1 MSTGMI
7 SSTNLFSLSSLVA
20 AGRNQ
25 SDLSSSINKLSSGLR
40 INSFMDDP
48 SRMAISEKMRGFIL
62 GLQTSS
68 QNAQDGISYL
78 QTAEGATSEISS
90 MLQRMRELA
99 VEGANGTYSANDR
112 LEIQKEIDQ
121 LKAEIDRISESTE
134 FNTKKLINGES
145 SGAWNSGT
153 DKISAVI
160 NGTVADGNYDI
171 TFDVKPGQNQVQSTQ
186 IFTLRE
192 GELGAYVGSQGSTNI
207 AQVSNPD
214 NIKDTSE
221 GSYKVTVANPT
232 DGGATGDIMNSSMD
246 FINSYQK
253 ESSNMAFGA
262 VSATALTTN
271 ESGYFMVEFTE
282 NSTDAENGA
291 GYRVKFI
298 SAETGEEGQWVDF
311 ETEDGALRGSYNSN
325 GFNLNFEIPMVAG
338 ADTVNDGDKF
348 LFSVTDSKGVENN
361 ENLLENGGGA
371 LQISQNGV
379 QGPVIVYNQP
389 NSLTK
394 ADDKDGIVEY
404 NNVTV
409 HMVTLDSEN
418 GTFNSGEIT
427 LGFKENTSNTTIN
440 GQTLS
445 GTATIEV
452 RKGGEAATSTTK
464 LSELANFVDENGVE
478 LFASTQELKIYGNN
492 TNTTVYLEGDD
503 TIQDVVEKITKAV
516 TQDLG
521 MGSGL
526 TEVDKKLISF
536 NQTEGTGFGTVPGT
550 MILQSALTGKDGEL
564 SFIGSQKLMDALGLD
579 VVQASSQNIQTIT
592 AKDNLT
598 GVVVGER
605 VTSNSRVTD
614 VIPGVDLIV
623 DTRTGVDAYYNT
635 GTGKIDFKPSSR
647 LENQNLNLHIVDART
662 EIQIGTEKG
671 EKLDVSLPALNTAA
685 LGIGNTNINTQED
698 AQRAITEI
706 DNALTKVVSA
716 RSKIGAQVN
725 RLNSTI
731 NTLATAEE
739 NTTSSESRIRDTDIA
754 KETTAMTTA
763 QVAYQA
769 NIAILAQANQIPA
782 IALSL
787 LQA

>member
-7 SSTNLFSLSSLVA
+7 TNTNLFSLSSLVA

-25 SDLSSSINKLSSGLR
+25 GDLSQSINRLSSGLR

-48 SRMAISEKMRGFIL
+48 SRMSISEKMRGFIL

-78 QTAEGATSEISS
+78 QTAEGATTEITN
-90 MLQRMRELA
+90 MLQRMRELS
-99 VEGANGTYSANDR
+99 VEGANGVYSANDR

-121 LKAEIDRISESTE
+121 LKAEIDRISETTQ

-171 TFDVKPGQNQVQSTQ
+171 SVDVKPGQNQVQSTQ

-192 GELGAYVGSQGSTNI
+192 GKLGAYVGNQGTTNI
-207 AQVSNPD
+207 GEVSSPD
-214 NIKDTSE
+214 NIKDTAD
-221 GSYKVTVANPT
+221 GSYNVTVANPT
-232 DGGATGDIMNSSMD
+232 DGGVAGADMNSSMD

-253 ESSNMAFGA
+253 EGSNMAFGA
-262 VSATALTTN
+262 VSTTALKTN
-271 ESGYFMVEFTE
+271 ESGYFMIEFTE
-282 NSTDAENGA
+282 NSTTAENGA

-298 SAETGEEGQWVDF
+298 SAETGEEGQWIDF
-311 ETEDGALRGSYNSN
+311 ETEDGKLKGSYDSN
-325 GFNLNFEIPMVAG
+325 GFNLEFEIPMLAG

-348 LFSVTDSKGVENN
+348 LFSVTDAKDVTNN
-361 ENLLENGGGA
+361 EDLMANGGGA

-379 QGPVIVYNQP
+379 QGPTIIYNQP

-394 ADDKDGIVEY
+394 PDDKDGIVEY

-409 HMVTLDSEN
+409 HMVTLDSET
-418 GTFNSGEIT
+418 GTFDTGEIT
-427 LGFKENTSNTTIN
+427 LGFQENTGAAGN
-440 GQTLS
+440 GQTLG
-445 GTATIEV
+445 GTASIEV
-452 RKGGEAATSTTK
+452 RKGGEAATATTK

-492 TNTTVYLEGDD
+492 TNTTIYLEGDD
-503 TIQDVVEKITKAV
+503 TIQDVVEKITKAI

-526 TEVDKKLISF
+526 TEVDKKLVSF
-536 NQTEGTGFGTVPGT
+536 NQIEGTGFGVVPGT

-564 SFIGSQKLMDALGLD
+564 SFIGSQKLMDALGLE
-579 VVQASSQNIQTIT
+579 VVQESSQNIQTIT
-592 AKDNLT
+592 ATDNLT

-614 VIPGVDLIV
+614 VIPGIDLIV

-635 GTGKIDFKPSSR
+635 GTGKIDFKPSNR

-698 AQRAITEI
+698 AQRAITEV
-706 DNALTKVVSA
+706 DNALSKVVSA
-716 RSKIGAQVN
+716 RSKIGAHVN

-739 NTTSSESRIRDTDIA
+739 NTTASESRIRDTDIA

>member
-7 SSTNLFSLSSLVA
+7 TNTNLFSLSSLVA

-25 SDLSSSINKLSSGLR
+25 GDLSQSINRLSSGLR

-48 SRMAISEKMRGFIL
+48 SRMSISEKMRGFIL

-78 QTAEGATSEISS
+78 QTAEGATTEITN
-90 MLQRMRELA
+90 MLQRMRELS
-99 VEGANGTYSANDR
+99 VEGANGVYSANDR

-121 LKAEIDRISESTE
+121 LKAEIDRISETTQ

-171 TFDVKPGQNQVQSTQ
+171 SVDVKPGQNQVQSTQ

-192 GELGAYVGSQGSTNI
+192 GKLGAYVGNQGTTNI
-207 AQVSNPD
+207 GEVSSPD
-214 NIKDTSE
+214 NIKDTAD
-221 GSYKVTVANPT
+221 GSYNVTVANPT
-232 DGGATGDIMNSSMD
+232 DGGVAGADMNSSMD

-253 ESSNMAFGA
+253 EGSNMAFGT
-262 VSATALTTN
+262 VSATALKTN
-271 ESGYFMVEFTE
+271 ESGYFMIEFTE
-282 NSTDAENGA
+282 NSTTAENGA

-298 SAETGEEGQWVDF
+298 SAETGEEGQWIDF
-311 ETEDGALRGSYNSN
+311 ETEDGKLKGSYDSN
-325 GFNLNFEIPMVAG
+325 GFNLEFEIPMLAG

-348 LFSVTDSKGVENN
+348 LFSVTDAKDVTNN
-361 ENLLENGGGA
+361 EDLMANGGGA

-394 ADDKDGIVEY
+394 PDDKDGIVEY

-409 HMVTLDSEN
+409 HMVTLDSET
-418 GTFNSGEIT
+418 GTFDTGEIT
-427 LGFKENTSNTTIN
+427 LGFQENTGAAGN
-440 GQTLS
+440 GQTLG
-445 GTATIEV
+445 GTASIEV
-452 RKGGEAATSTTK
+452 RKGGEAATATTK

-492 TNTTVYLEGDD
+492 TNTTIYLEGDD
-503 TIQDVVEKITKAV
+503 TIQDVVEKITKAI

-526 TEVDKKLISF
+526 TEVDKKLVSF
-536 NQTEGTGFGTVPGT
+536 NQIEGTGFGVVPGT

-564 SFIGSQKLMDALGLD
+564 SFIGSQKLMDALGLE
-579 VVQASSQNIQTIT
+579 VVQESSQNIQTIT
-592 AKDNLT
+592 ATDNLT
-598 GVVVGER
+598 GVIVGER

-614 VIPGVDLIV
+614 VIPGIDLIV

-635 GTGKIDFKPSSR
+635 GTGKIDFKPSNR

-716 RSKIGAQVN
+716 RSKIGAHVN

-739 NTTSSESRIRDTDIA
+739 NTTASESRIRDTDIA
-754 KETTAMTTA
+754 RETTAMTTA

>member
-7 SSTNLFSLSSLVA
+7 TNTNLFSLSSLVA

-25 SDLSSSINKLSSGLR
+25 GDLSKSINRLSSGLR
-40 INSFMDDP
+40 INTFMDDP

-78 QTAEGATSEISS
+78 QTAEGATTEITN

-99 VEGANGTYSANDR
+99 VEGANGIYSANDR

-121 LKAEIDRISESTE
+121 LKEEIDRISETTQ

-192 GELGAYVGSQGSTNI
+192 GNLGAYVSNQGTTNI
-207 AQVSNPD
+207 GEVSSPD
-214 NIKDTSE
+214 NIKDTAE
-221 GSYKVTVANPT
+221 GSYTVTVNNPT
-232 DGGATGDIMNSSMD
+232 DGGAAGNIMSSSMS

-253 ESSNMAFGA
+253 NGSNMAFGTVTA
-262 VSATALTTN
+262 VTTN

-282 NSTDAENGA
+282 NSSNAENGA
-291 GYRVKFI
+291 SYRVKFI
-298 SAETGEEGQWVDF
+298 SAETGEEGQWLDF
-311 ETEDGALRGSYNSN
+311 TSVNGKLQGAYNSN
-325 GFNLNFEIPMVAG
+325 GFNLNFEIPMLAG

-348 LFSVTDSKGVENN
+348 LFSVTDSKGVVNN
-361 ENLLENGGGA
+361 DNLMANGGGA
-371 LQISQNGV
+371 LQVSQNGV
-379 QGPVIVYNQP
+379 QGPLIVYNQP

-394 ADDKDGIVEY
+394 PDDKDGIVEY

-409 HMVTLDSEN
+409 HIVTLDSKT
-418 GTFNSGEIT
+418 GTYNAGEIT
-427 LGFKENTSNTTIN
+427 LGFKENTGAAAN

-478 LFASTQELKIYGNN
+478 LFATTQELKIYGNN
-492 TNTTVYLEGDD
+492 TNTTIYLEGDD
-503 TIQDVVEKITKAV
+503 TIQDVVDKITKAI

-526 TEVDKKLISF
+526 TEVDKKLVSF
-536 NQTEGTGFGTVPGT
+536 NQTVGTGFGVVPGT

-564 SFIGSQKLMDALGLD
+564 SFIGSQKLMDALGLE
-579 VVQASSQNIQTIT
+579 VVQESSQNVQTIT

-614 VIPGVDLIV
+614 VINGVDLIV

-671 EKLDVSLPALNTAA
+671 EKLDVSLPALNTVA

-698 AQRAITEI
+698 AQRAITEV
-706 DNALTKVVSA
+706 DNALSKVVSA
-716 RSKIGAQVN
+716 RSKIGAHVN
-725 RLNSTI
+725 RLSSTI

-739 NTTSSESRIRDTDIA
+739 NTTASESRIRDTDIA
-754 KETTAMTTA
+754 KETTALTSA

>member
-7 SSTNLFSLSSLVA
+7 TNTNLFSLSSLVA

-25 SDLSSSINKLSSGLR
+25 GDLSKSINRLSSGLR
-40 INSFMDDP
+40 INTFMDDP

-78 QTAEGATSEISS
+78 QTAEGAANEVSN

-99 VEGANGTYSANDR
+99 VEGANGIYSANDR

-121 LKAEIDRISESTE
+121 LKEEIDRISETTQ

-171 TFDVKPGQNQVQSTQ
+171 NFNVKPGQNQVQSTQ

-192 GELGAYVGSQGSTNI
+192 GKLGAYVGSQGTTNI
-207 AQVSNPD
+207 GQVSNPD
-214 NIKDTSE
+214 NIQDTEE
-221 GSYKVTVANPT
+221 GSYSVTIQNPT
-232 DGGATGDIMNSSMD
+232 DGGVAGAQMSSSMT
-246 FINSYQK
+246 FINSCQK
-253 ESSNMAFGA
+253 NGSNMAFGSVTA
-262 VSATALTTN
+262 VTTN
-271 ESGYFMVEFTE
+271 ESGYFMIEFTE
-282 NSTDAENGA
+282 NSTNAAAGA
-291 GYRVKFI
+291 SYRVKFI
-298 SAETGEEGQWVDF
+298 SAENGEEGQWLDF
-311 ETEDGALRGSYNSN
+311 ASVNGKLQGSYNSN
-325 GFNLNFEIPMVAG
+325 GFNLNFDIPMIAG
-338 ADTVNDGDKF
+338 SDTVNDGDKF
-348 LFSVTDSKGVENN
+348 LFSVTDSKGVANN
-361 ENLLENGGGA
+361 DNLMANGGGA
-371 LQISQNGV
+371 LQISHNGL

-389 NSLTK
+389 DSLTK
-394 ADDKDGIVEY
+394 PDDKDGIVDY

-409 HMVTLDSEN
+409 HTVTLDSKT
-418 GTFNSGEIT
+418 GTFNAGEIT
-427 LGFKENTSNTTIN
+427 LGFKENTGAAAN

-452 RKGGEAATSTTK
+452 RKGGKAATSTTK

-492 TNTTVYLEGDD
+492 KNTTIYLEGDD
-503 TIQDVVEKITKAV
+503 TIQDVVDKITKAI
-516 TQDLG
+516 TQDLD

-536 NQTEGTGFGTVPGT
+536 NQTEGTGFGVVPGT

-564 SFIGSQKLMDALGLD
+564 SFIGSQKLMDALGLE
-579 VVQASSQNIQTIT
+579 VVQESSQNIQTIT

-598 GVVVGER
+598 GVISGER

-685 LGIGNTNINTQED
+685 LGIGNTNINTQND

-706 DNALTKVVSA
+706 DNALTKVVSTRA
-716 RSKIGAQVN
+716 KIGAYIN

-754 KETTAMTTA
+754 RETTAMTTA

-787 LQA
+787 LKA

>member
-7 SSTNLFSLSSLVA
+7 TNSNLFSLSSLVA

-25 SDLSSSINKLSSGLR
+25 SDLSQSINRLSSGLR
-40 INSFMDDP
+40 INTFMDDP

-78 QTAEGATSEISS
+78 QTAEGAANEVSN

-99 VEGANGTYSANDR
+99 VEGANGVYSANDR

-121 LKAEIDRISESTE
+121 LKEEIDRISETTQ

-171 TFDVKPGQNQVQSTQ
+171 NFNVKPGQNQVQSTQ

-192 GELGAYVGSQGSTNI
+192 GKLGAYVGSQGTTNI
-207 AQVSNPD
+207 GQVSNPY
-214 NIKDTSE
+214 NIQDTEE
-221 GSYKVTVANPT
+221 GSYSVTIQNPT
-232 DGGATGDIMNSSMD
+232 DGGAAGAQMSSSMT

-253 ESSNMAFGA
+253 NGSNMAFGSVTA
-262 VSATALTTN
+262 VTTN
-271 ESGYFMVEFTE
+271 ESGYFMIEFTE
-282 NSTDAENGA
+282 NSTNAAAGA

-298 SAETGEEGQWVDF
+298 SAENGEEGQWLDF
-311 ETEDGALRGSYNSN
+311 TSVNGKLQGSYNSN
-325 GFNLNFEIPMVAG
+325 GFNLNFEIPMLAG

-348 LFSVTDSKGVENN
+348 LFSVTDSKGVANDD
-361 ENLLENGGGA
+361 NLIANGGGA
-371 LQISQNGV
+371 LQISHNGV

-389 NSLTK
+389 DSLTK
-394 ADDKDGIVEY
+394 PDDKDGIVDY

-409 HMVTLDSEN
+409 HTVTLDSKT
-418 GTFNSGEIT
+418 GTFNAGEIT
-427 LGFKENTSNTTIN
+427 LGFKENTGAAAN

-452 RKGGEAATSTTK
+452 RKGGKAATSTTK

-478 LFASTQELKIYGNN
+478 LFAVTQELKIYGNN
-492 TNTTVYLEGDD
+492 KNTTIYLEGDD
-503 TIQDVVEKITKAV
+503 TIQDVVDKITKAI
-516 TQDLG
+516 TQDLD

-536 NQTEGTGFGTVPGT
+536 NQTESTGFGVVPGT

-564 SFIGSQKLMDALGLD
+564 SFIGSQKLMDALGLE
-579 VVQASSQNIQTIT
+579 VVQESSQNIQTIT

-598 GVVVGER
+598 GVISGER

-685 LGIGNTNINTQED
+685 LGIGNTNINTQDD
-698 AQRAITEI
+698 AQRAIT
-706 DNALTKVVSA
+706 
-716 RSKIGAQVN
+716 
-725 RLNSTI
+725 
-731 NTLATAEE
+731 
-739 NTTSSESRIRDTDIA
+739 
-754 KETTAMTTA
+754 
-763 QVAYQA
+763 
-769 NIAILAQANQIPA
+769 
-782 IALSL
+782 
-787 LQA
+787 

>member
-7 SSTNLFSLSSLVA
+7 TNTNLFSLSSLVA

-25 SDLSSSINKLSSGLR
+25 GDLSQSINRLSSGLR

-48 SRMAISEKMRGFIL
+48 SRMSISEKMRGFIL

-78 QTAEGATSEISS
+78 QTAEGATTEITN
-90 MLQRMRELA
+90 MLQRMRELS
-99 VEGANGTYSANDR
+99 VEGANGVYSANDR

-121 LKAEIDRISESTE
+121 LKAEIDRISETTQ

-171 TFDVKPGQNQVQSTQ
+171 SVDVKPGQNQVQSTQ

-192 GELGAYVGSQGSTNI
+192 GELGAYVGNQGTTNI
-207 AQVSNPD
+207 GEVSSPD
-214 NIKDTSE
+214 NIKDTAD
-221 GSYKVTVANPT
+221 GSYNVTVANPT
-232 DGGATGDIMNSSMD
+232 DGGTTGDVMNSSMD

-253 ESSNMAFGA
+253 EGSNMAFGA
-262 VSATALTTN
+262 VSATALKTN
-271 ESGYFMVEFTE
+271 ESGYFMIEFTE
-282 NSTDAENGA
+282 NSTTAENGA

-298 SAETGEEGQWVDF
+298 SAETGEEGQWIDF
-311 ETEDGALRGSYNSN
+311 ETEDGKLKGSYDSN
-325 GFNLNFEIPMVAG
+325 GFNLEFEIPMLAG
-338 ADTVNDGDKF
+338 ADTVNDGGKF
-348 LFSVTDSKGVENN
+348 LFSVIDAKDVTHN
-361 ENLLENGGGA
+361 EDLMANGGGA

-394 ADDKDGIVEY
+394 PDDKDGIVEY

-409 HMVTLDSEN
+409 HMVTLDSKT
-418 GTFNSGEIT
+418 GTFDTGEIT
-427 LGFKENTSNTTIN
+427 LGFQENTGAAGN
-440 GQTLS
+440 GQTLG
-445 GTATIEV
+445 GTASIEV
-452 RKGGEAATSTTK
+452 RKGGEAATATTK

-492 TNTTVYLEGDD
+492 TNTTIYLEGDD
-503 TIQDVVEKITKAV
+503 TIQDVVEKITKAI

-526 TEVDKKLISF
+526 TEVDKKLVSF
-536 NQTEGTGFGTVPGT
+536 NQIEGTGFGVVPGT

-564 SFIGSQKLMDALGLD
+564 SFIGSQKLMDALGLE
-579 VVQASSQNIQTIT
+579 VVQESSQNIQTIT
-592 AKDNLT
+592 ATDNLT

-614 VIPGVDLIV
+614 VIPGIDLIV

-635 GTGKIDFKPSSR
+635 GTGKIDFKPSNR

-706 DNALTKVVSA
+706 DNALSKVVSA
-716 RSKIGAQVN
+716 RSKIGAHVN

-739 NTTSSESRIRDTDIA
+739 NTTASESRIRDTDIA
-754 KETTAMTTA
+754 RETTAMTTA

>member
-7 SSTNLFSLSSLVA
+7 TNTNLFSLSSLVA

-25 SDLSSSINKLSSGLR
+25 GDLSQSINRLSSGLR

-48 SRMAISEKMRGFIL
+48 SRMSISEKMRGFIL

-78 QTAEGATSEISS
+78 QTAEGATTEITN
-90 MLQRMRELA
+90 MLQRMRELS
-99 VEGANGTYSANDR
+99 VEGANGVYSANDR

-121 LKAEIDRISESTE
+121 LKAEIDRISETTQ

-171 TFDVKPGQNQVQSTQ
+171 SVDVKPGQNQVQSTQ

-192 GELGAYVGSQGSTNI
+192 GELGAYVGNQGTTNI
-207 AQVSNPD
+207 GEVSSPD
-214 NIKDTSE
+214 NIKDTAD
-221 GSYKVTVANPT
+221 GSYNVTVANPT
-232 DGGATGDIMNSSMD
+232 DGGTTGDVMNSSMD

-253 ESSNMAFGA
+253 EGSNMAFGA
-262 VSATALTTN
+262 VSATALKTN
-271 ESGYFMVEFTE
+271 ESGYFMIEFTE
-282 NSTDAENGA
+282 NSTTAENGA

-298 SAETGEEGQWVDF
+298 SAETGEEGQWIDF
-311 ETEDGALRGSYNSN
+311 ETEDGKLKGSYDSN
-325 GFNLNFEIPMVAG
+325 GFNLEFEIPMLAG

-348 LFSVTDSKGVENN
+348 LFSVTDAKDVTNN
-361 ENLLENGGGA
+361 EDLMANGGGA

-394 ADDKDGIVEY
+394 PDDKDGIVEY

-409 HMVTLDSEN
+409 HMVTLDSKT
-418 GTFNSGEIT
+418 GTFDTGEIT
-427 LGFKENTSNTTIN
+427 LGFQENTGAAGN
-440 GQTLS
+440 GQTLG
-445 GTATIEV
+445 GTASIEV
-452 RKGGEAATSTTK
+452 RKGGEAATATTK

-492 TNTTVYLEGDD
+492 TNTTIYLEGDD
-503 TIQDVVEKITKAV
+503 TIQDVVEKITKAI

-526 TEVDKKLISF
+526 TEVDKKLVSF
-536 NQTEGTGFGTVPGT
+536 NQIEGTGFGVVPGT

-564 SFIGSQKLMDALGLD
+564 SFIGSQKLMDALGLE
-579 VVQASSQNIQTIT
+579 VVQESSQNIQTIT
-592 AKDNLT
+592 ATDNLT

-614 VIPGVDLIV
+614 VIPGIDLIV

-635 GTGKIDFKPSSR
+635 GTGKIDFKPSNR

-706 DNALTKVVSA
+706 DNALSKVVSA
-716 RSKIGAQVN
+716 RSKIGAHVN

-739 NTTSSESRIRDTDIA
+739 NTTASESRIRDTDIA
-754 KETTAMTTA
+754 RETTAMTTA

>member
-7 SSTNLFSLSSLVA
+7 TNSNLFSLSSLVA

-25 SDLSSSINKLSSGLR
+25 SDLSQSINRLSSGLR
-40 INSFMDDP
+40 INTFMDDP

-78 QTAEGATSEISS
+78 QTAEGAANEVSN

-99 VEGANGTYSANDR
+99 VEGANGVYSANDR

-121 LKAEIDRISESTE
+121 LKEEIDRISETTQ

-171 TFDVKPGQNQVQSTQ
+171 NFNVKPGQNQVQSTQ

-192 GELGAYVGSQGSTNI
+192 GKLGAYVGSQGTTNI
-207 AQVSNPD
+207 GQVSNPD
-214 NIKDTSE
+214 NIQDTEE
-221 GSYKVTVANPT
+221 GSYSVTIQNPT
-232 DGGATGDIMNSSMD
+232 DGGAAGAQMSSSMT

-253 ESSNMAFGA
+253 NGSNMAFGSVTA
-262 VSATALTTN
+262 VTTN
-271 ESGYFMVEFTE
+271 ESGYFMIEFTE
-282 NSTDAENGA
+282 NSTNAAAGA
-291 GYRVKFI
+291 SYRVKFI
-298 SAETGEEGQWVDF
+298 SAENGEEGQWLDF
-311 ETEDGALRGSYNSN
+311 TSVNGKLQGSYNSN
-325 GFNLNFEIPMVAG
+325 GFNLNFEIPMLAG

-348 LFSVTDSKGVENN
+348 LFSVTDSKGVANN
-361 ENLLENGGGA
+361 DNLMANGGGA
-371 LQISQNGV
+371 LQISHNGV

-389 NSLTK
+389 DSLTK
-394 ADDKDGIVEY
+394 PDDEDGIVDY

-409 HMVTLDSEN
+409 HTVTLDSKT
-418 GTFNSGEIT
+418 GTFNAGEIT
-427 LGFKENTSNTTIN
+427 LGFKENTGAAAN

-452 RKGGEAATSTTK
+452 RKGGKAATSTTK

-478 LFASTQELKIYGNN
+478 LFAVTQELKIYGNN
-492 TNTTVYLEGDD
+492 KNTTIYLEGDD
-503 TIQDVVEKITKAV
+503 TIQDVVDKITKAI
-516 TQDLG
+516 TQDLD

-536 NQTEGTGFGTVPGT
+536 NQTESTGFGVVPGT

-564 SFIGSQKLMDALGLD
+564 SFIGSQKLMDALGLE
-579 VVQASSQNIQTIT
+579 VVQESSQNIQTIT

-598 GVVVGER
+598 GVISGER

-685 LGIGNTNINTQED
+685 LGIGNTNINTQDD

-706 DNALTKVVSA
+706 DNALTKVVSTRA
-716 RSKIGAQVN
+716 KIGAYIN

-754 KETTAMTTA
+754 RETTAMTTA

-787 LQA
+787 LKA

>member
-7 SSTNLFSLSSLVA
+7 TNTNLFSLSSLVA

-25 SDLSSSINKLSSGLR
+25 GDLSKSINRLSSGLR

-78 QTAEGATSEISS
+78 QTAEGAANEVSN

-99 VEGANGTYSANDR
+99 VEGANGIYSANDR

-121 LKAEIDRISESTE
+121 LKEEIDRISETTQ

-171 TFDVKPGQNQVQSTQ
+171 NFNVKPGQNQVQSTQ

-192 GELGAYVGSQGSTNI
+192 GKLGAYVGSQGTTNI
-207 AQVSNPD
+207 GQVSNPD
-214 NIKDTSE
+214 NIQDTEE
-221 GSYKVTVANPT
+221 GSYSVTIQNPT
-232 DGGATGDIMNSSMD
+232 DGGAAGAQMSSSMT
-246 FINSYQK
+246 FINSCQK
-253 ESSNMAFGA
+253 NGSNMAFGSVTA
-262 VSATALTTN
+262 VTTN
-271 ESGYFMVEFTE
+271 ESGYFMIEFTE
-282 NSTDAENGA
+282 NSTNAAAGA
-291 GYRVKFI
+291 SYRVKFI
-298 SAETGEEGQWVDF
+298 SAENGEEGQWLDF
-311 ETEDGALRGSYNSN
+311 TSVNGKLQGSYNSN
-325 GFNLNFEIPMVAG
+325 GFNLNFDIPMLAG
-338 ADTVNDGDKF
+338 SDTVNDGDKF
-348 LFSVTDSKGVENN
+348 LFSVTDSKGVANN
-361 ENLLENGGGA
+361 DNLMANGGGA
-371 LQISQNGV
+371 LQISHNGV

-389 NSLTK
+389 DSLTK
-394 ADDKDGIVEY
+394 PDDEDGIVDY

-409 HMVTLDSEN
+409 HTVTLDSKT
-418 GTFNSGEIT
+418 GTFNAGEIT
-427 LGFKENTSNTTIN
+427 LGFKENTGAAAN

-452 RKGGEAATSTTK
+452 RKGGKAATSTTK

-492 TNTTVYLEGDD
+492 KNTTIYLEGDD
-503 TIQDVVEKITKAV
+503 TIQDVVDKITKAI
-516 TQDLG
+516 TQDLD

-536 NQTEGTGFGTVPGT
+536 NQTEGTGFGVVPGT

-564 SFIGSQKLMDALGLD
+564 SFIGSQKLMDALGLE
-579 VVQASSQNIQTIT
+579 VVQESSQNIQTIT

-598 GVVVGER
+598 GVISGER

-685 LGIGNTNINTQED
+685 LGIGNTNINTQND

-706 DNALTKVVSA
+706 DNALTKVVSTRA
-716 RSKIGAQVN
+716 KIGAYIN

-754 KETTAMTTA
+754 RETTAMTTA

-787 LQA
+787 LKA

>member
-7 SSTNLFSLSSLVA
+7 TNSNLFSLSSLVA

-25 SDLSSSINKLSSGLR
+25 SDLSQSINRLSSGLR
-40 INSFMDDP
+40 INTFMDDP

-78 QTAEGATSEISS
+78 QTAEGAANEVSN

-99 VEGANGTYSANDR
+99 VEGANGVYSANDR

-121 LKAEIDRISESTE
+121 LKEEIDRISETTQ

-171 TFDVKPGQNQVQSTQ
+171 NFNVKPGQNQVQSTQ

-192 GELGAYVGSQGSTNI
+192 GKLGAYVGSQGTTNI
-207 AQVSNPD
+207 GQVSNPY
-214 NIKDTSE
+214 NIQDTEE
-221 GSYKVTVANPT
+221 GSYSVTIQNPT
-232 DGGATGDIMNSSMD
+232 DGGAAGAQMSSSMT

-253 ESSNMAFGA
+253 NGSNMAFGSVTA
-262 VSATALTTN
+262 VTTN
-271 ESGYFMVEFTE
+271 ESGYFMIEFTE
-282 NSTDAENGA
+282 NSTNAAAGA

-298 SAETGEEGQWVDF
+298 SAENGEEGQWLNFTSVN
-311 ETEDGALRGSYNSN
+311 GKLQGSYNSN
-325 GFNLNFEIPMVAG
+325 GFNLNFEIPMLAG

-348 LFSVTDSKGVENN
+348 LFSVTDSKGVANDD
-361 ENLLENGGGA
+361 NLIANGGGA
-371 LQISQNGV
+371 LQISHNGV

-389 NSLTK
+389 DSLTK
-394 ADDKDGIVEY
+394 PDDKDGIVDY

-409 HMVTLDSEN
+409 HTVTLDSKT
-418 GTFNSGEIT
+418 GTFNAGEIT
-427 LGFKENTSNTTIN
+427 LGFKENTGAAAN

-452 RKGGEAATSTTK
+452 RKGGKAATSTTK

-478 LFASTQELKIYGNN
+478 LFAVTQELKIYGNN
-492 TNTTVYLEGDD
+492 KNTTIYLEGDD
-503 TIQDVVEKITKAV
+503 TIQDVVDKITKAI
-516 TQDLG
+516 TQDLD

-536 NQTEGTGFGTVPGT
+536 NQTESTGFGVVPGT

-564 SFIGSQKLMDALGLD
+564 SFIGSQKLMDALGLE
-579 VVQASSQNIQTIT
+579 VVQESSQNIQTIT

-598 GVVVGER
+598 GVISGER

-685 LGIGNTNINTQED
+685 LGIGNTNINTQDD

-706 DNALTKVVSA
+706 DNALTKVVSTRA
-716 RSKIGAQVN
+716 KIGAYIN

-754 KETTAMTTA
+754 RETTAMTTA

>member
-7 SSTNLFSLSSLVA
+7 TNSNLFSLSSLVA

-25 SDLSSSINKLSSGLR
+25 SDLSQSINRLSSGLR
-40 INSFMDDP
+40 INTFMDDP

-78 QTAEGATSEISS
+78 QTAEGAANEVSN

-99 VEGANGTYSANDR
+99 VEGANGVYSANDR

-121 LKAEIDRISESTE
+121 LKEEIDRISETTQ

-171 TFDVKPGQNQVQSTQ
+171 NFNVKPGQNQVQSTQ

-192 GELGAYVGSQGSTNI
+192 GKLGAYVGSQGTTNI
-207 AQVSNPD
+207 GQVSNPD
-214 NIKDTSE
+214 NIQDTEE
-221 GSYKVTVANPT
+221 GSYSVTIQNPT
-232 DGGATGDIMNSSMD
+232 DGGAAGAQMSSSMT

-253 ESSNMAFGA
+253 NGSNMAFGSVTA
-262 VSATALTTN
+262 VTTN
-271 ESGYFMVEFTE
+271 ESGYFMIEFTE
-282 NSTDAENGA
+282 NSTNAAAGA

-298 SAETGEEGQWVDF
+298 SAENGEEGQWLDF
-311 ETEDGALRGSYNSN
+311 TSVNGKLQGSYNSN
-325 GFNLNFEIPMVAG
+325 GFNLNFEIPMLAG

-348 LFSVTDSKGVENN
+348 LFSVTDSKGVANDD
-361 ENLLENGGGA
+361 NLMANGGGA
-371 LQISQNGV
+371 LQISHNGV

-389 NSLTK
+389 DSLTK
-394 ADDKDGIVEY
+394 PDDKDGIIDY

-409 HMVTLDSEN
+409 HTVTLDSKT
-418 GTFNSGEIT
+418 GTFNAGEIT
-427 LGFKENTSNTTIN
+427 LGFKENTGAAAN

-452 RKGGEAATSTTK
+452 RKGGKAATSTTK

-478 LFASTQELKIYGNN
+478 LFAVTQELKIYGNN
-492 TNTTVYLEGDD
+492 KNTTIYLEGDD
-503 TIQDVVEKITKAV
+503 TIQDVVDKITKAI
-516 TQDLG
+516 TQDLD

-536 NQTEGTGFGTVPGT
+536 NQTESTGFGVVPGT

-564 SFIGSQKLMDALGLD
+564 SFIGSQKLMDALGLE
-579 VVQASSQNIQTIT
+579 VVQESSQNIQTIT

-598 GVVVGER
+598 GVISGER

-685 LGIGNTNINTQED
+685 LGIGNTNINTQDD

-706 DNALTKVVSA
+706 DNALTKVVSTRA
-716 RSKIGAQVN
+716 KIGAYIN

-754 KETTAMTTA
+754 RETTAMTTA

>member
-7 SSTNLFSLSSLVA
+7 TNSNLFSLSSLVA

-25 SDLSSSINKLSSGLR
+25 SDLSQSINRLSSGLR
-40 INSFMDDP
+40 INTFMDDP

-78 QTAEGATSEISS
+78 QTAEGAANEVSN

-99 VEGANGTYSANDR
+99 VEGANGVYSANDR
-112 LEIQKEIDQ
+112 LEIQKEI
-121 LKAEIDRISESTE
+121 IDRISETTQ

-171 TFDVKPGQNQVQSTQ
+171 NFNVKPGQNQVQSTQ

-192 GELGAYVGSQGSTNI
+192 GKLGAYVGSQGTTNI
-207 AQVSNPD
+207 GQVSNPY
-214 NIKDTSE
+214 NIQDTEE
-221 GSYKVTVANPT
+221 GSYSVTIQNPT
-232 DGGATGDIMNSSMD
+232 DGGAAGAQMSSSMT

-253 ESSNMAFGA
+253 NGSNMAFGSVTA
-262 VSATALTTN
+262 VTTN
-271 ESGYFMVEFTE
+271 ESGYFMIEFTE
-282 NSTDAENGA
+282 NSTNAAAGA

-298 SAETGEEGQWVDF
+298 SAENGEEGQWLDF
-311 ETEDGALRGSYNSN
+311 TSVNGKLQGSYNSN
-325 GFNLNFEIPMVAG
+325 GFNLNFEIPMLAG

-348 LFSVTDSKGVENN
+348 LFSVTDSKGVANDD
-361 ENLLENGGGA
+361 NLIANGGGA
-371 LQISQNGV
+371 LQISHNGV

-389 NSLTK
+389 DSLTK
-394 ADDKDGIVEY
+394 PDDKDGIVDY

-409 HMVTLDSEN
+409 HTVTLDSKT
-418 GTFNSGEIT
+418 GTFNAGEIT
-427 LGFKENTSNTTIN
+427 LGFKENTGAAAN

-452 RKGGEAATSTTK
+452 RKGGKAATSTTK
-464 LSELANFVDENGVE
+464 LANFVDENGVE
-478 LFASTQELKIYGNN
+478 LFAVTQELKIYGNN
-492 TNTTVYLEGDD
+492 KNTTIYLEGDD
-503 TIQDVVEKITKAV
+503 TIQDVVDKITKAI
-516 TQDLG
+516 TQDLD

-536 NQTEGTGFGTVPGT
+536 NQTESTGFGVVPGT

-564 SFIGSQKLMDALGLD
+564 SFIGSQKLMDALGLE
-579 VVQASSQNIQTIT
+579 VVQESSQNIQTIT

-598 GVVVGER
+598 GVISGER

-685 LGIGNTNINTQED
+685 LGIGNTNINTQDD

-706 DNALTKVVSA
+706 DNALTKVVSTRA
-716 RSKIGAQVN
+716 KIGAYIN

-754 KETTAMTTA
+754 RETTAMTTA

>member
-1 MSTGMI
+1 MSTSMI
-7 SSTNLFSLSSLVA
+7 TNTNLFSLSSLVA

-25 SDLSSSINKLSSGLR
+25 GDLSKSINRLSSGLR

-48 SRMAISEKMRGFIL
+48 SRMSISEKMRGFIL

-78 QTAEGATSEISS
+78 QTAEGATNEISS

-99 VEGANGTYSANDR
+99 VEGANGIYSANDR

-121 LKAEIDRISESTE
+121 LKEEIDRISETTQ

-171 TFDVKPGQNQVQSTQ
+171 YFDVKPGQNQVQSTQ

-192 GELGAYVGSQGSTNI
+192 GELGAYMSNQGTTNI
-207 AQVSNPD
+207 GEVSNPD
-214 NIKDTSE
+214 NIKDTAE
-221 GSYKVTVANPT
+221 GSYSVTVKNPT
-232 DGGATGDIMNSSMD
+232 DGGAAGNVMSSSMS

-253 ESSNMAFGA
+253 NGSNMAFGTVTA
-262 VSATALTTN
+262 VTTN
-271 ESGYFMVEFTE
+271 ESGYFMIEFTE
-282 NSTDAENGA
+282 NSTNAATGV

-298 SAETGEEGQWVDF
+298 SAETGEEGEWLDF
-311 ETEDGALRGSYNSN
+311 ASVNGKLQGAYNSN
-325 GFNLNFEIPMVAG
+325 GFNLNFEIPILNG
-338 ADTVNDGDKF
+338 ADTVNAGDKF
-348 LFSVTDSKGVENN
+348 LFSVTDSKGVANN
-361 ENLLENGGGA
+361 DDLMANGGGA

-379 QGPVIVYNQP
+379 QGPLIVYNQP

-394 ADDKDGIVEY
+394 PDDKDGIVEY
-404 NNVTV
+404 NSVTV
-409 HMVTLDSEN
+409 HMVTLDSKT
-418 GTFNSGEIT
+418 GTFNAGEIT
-427 LGFKENTSNTTIN
+427 LGFKENTGNAAN

-478 LFASTQELKIYGNN
+478 LFVSTQELKIYGNN
-492 TNTTVYLEGDD
+492 TNTTIYLEGDD
-503 TIQDVVEKITKAV
+503 TIQDVVDKITKAI
-516 TQDLG
+516 TKDLG

-536 NQTEGTGFGTVPGT
+536 NQTAGTGFGVVPGI

-564 SFIGSQKLMDALGLD
+564 SFIGSQKLMDALGLE
-579 VVQASSQNIQTIT
+579 VVQKSSQNIQTIT

-598 GVVVGER
+598 GVVAGER

-614 VIPGVDLIV
+614 VISGVDLIV

-716 RSKIGAQVN
+716 RAKIGAHVN
-725 RLNSTI
+725 RLSSTI
-731 NTLATAEE
+731 NTLAAAEE
-739 NTTSSESRIRDTDIA
+739 NTTASESRIRDTDIA
-754 KETTAMTTA
+754 KETTALTTA

>member
-7 SSTNLFSLSSLVA
+7 TNTNLFSLSSLVA

-25 SDLSSSINKLSSGLR
+25 GDLSQSINRLSSGLR

-48 SRMAISEKMRGFIL
+48 SRMSISEKMRGFIL

-78 QTAEGATSEISS
+78 QTAEGATTEITN
-90 MLQRMRELA
+90 MLQRMRELS
-99 VEGANGTYSANDR
+99 VEGANGVYSANDR

-121 LKAEIDRISESTE
+121 LKAEIDRISETTQ

-171 TFDVKPGQNQVQSTQ
+171 SVDVKPGQNQVQSTQ

-192 GELGAYVGSQGSTNI
+192 GKLGAYVGNQGTTNI
-207 AQVSNPD
+207 GEVSSPD
-214 NIKDTSE
+214 NIKDTAD
-221 GSYKVTVANPT
+221 GSYNVTVANPT
-232 DGGATGDIMNSSMD
+232 DGGVAGADMNSSMD

-253 ESSNMAFGA
+253 EGSNMAFGT
-262 VSATALTTN
+262 VSATALKTN
-271 ESGYFMVEFTE
+271 ESGYFMIEFTE
-282 NSTDAENGA
+282 NSTTAENGA

-298 SAETGEEGQWVDF
+298 SAETGEEGQWIDF
-311 ETEDGALRGSYNSN
+311 ETEDGKLKGSYDSN
-325 GFNLNFEIPMVAG
+325 GFNLEFEIPMLAG

-348 LFSVTDSKGVENN
+348 LFSVTDAKDVTNN
-361 ENLLENGGGA
+361 EDLMANGGGA

-379 QGPVIVYNQP
+379 QGPTIIYNQP

-394 ADDKDGIVEY
+394 PDDKDGIVEY

-409 HMVTLDSEN
+409 HMVTLDSET
-418 GTFNSGEIT
+418 GTFDTGEIT
-427 LGFKENTSNTTIN
+427 LGFQENTGAAGN
-440 GQTLS
+440 GQTLG
-445 GTATIEV
+445 GTASIEV
-452 RKGGEAATSTTK
+452 RKGGEAATATTK

-492 TNTTVYLEGDD
+492 TNTTIYLEGDD
-503 TIQDVVEKITKAV
+503 TIQDVVEKITKAI

-526 TEVDKKLISF
+526 TEVDKKLVSF
-536 NQTEGTGFGTVPGT
+536 NQIEGTGFGVVPGT

-564 SFIGSQKLMDALGLD
+564 SFIGSQKLMDALGLE
-579 VVQASSQNIQTIT
+579 VVQESSQNIQTIT
-592 AKDNLT
+592 ATDNLT

-614 VIPGVDLIV
+614 VIPGIDLIV

-635 GTGKIDFKPSSR
+635 GTGKIDFKPSNR

-716 RSKIGAQVN
+716 RSKIGAHVN

-739 NTTSSESRIRDTDIA
+739 NTTASESRIRDTDIA

>member
-7 SSTNLFSLSSLVA
+7 TNTNLFSLSSLVA

-25 SDLSSSINKLSSGLR
+25 GDLSQSINRLSSGLR

-48 SRMAISEKMRGFIL
+48 SRMSISEKMRGFIL

-78 QTAEGATSEISS
+78 QTAEGATTEITN
-90 MLQRMRELA
+90 MLQRMRELS
-99 VEGANGTYSANDR
+99 VEGANGVYSANDR

-121 LKAEIDRISESTE
+121 LKAEIDRISETTQ

-171 TFDVKPGQNQVQSTQ
+171 SVDVKPGQNQVQSTQ

-192 GELGAYVGSQGSTNI
+192 GKLGAYVGNQGTTNI
-207 AQVSNPD
+207 GEVSSPD
-214 NIKDTSE
+214 NIKDTAD
-221 GSYKVTVANPT
+221 GSYNVTVANPT
-232 DGGATGDIMNSSMD
+232 DGGATGDVMNSSMD

-253 ESSNMAFGA
+253 EGSNMAFGA
-262 VSATALTTN
+262 VSATALKTN
-271 ESGYFMVEFTE
+271 ESGYFMIEFTE
-282 NSTDAENGA
+282 NSTTAENGA

-298 SAETGEEGQWVDF
+298 SAETGEEGQWIDF
-311 ETEDGALRGSYNSN
+311 ETEDGKLKGSYDSN
-325 GFNLNFEIPMVAG
+325 GFNLEFEIPMLAG

-348 LFSVTDSKGVENN
+348 LFSVTDAKDVTNN
-361 ENLLENGGGA
+361 EDLMANGGGA

-394 ADDKDGIVEY
+394 PDDKDGIVEY

-409 HMVTLDSEN
+409 HMVTLDSET
-418 GTFNSGEIT
+418 GTFDTGEIT
-427 LGFKENTSNTTIN
+427 LGFQENTGAAGN
-440 GQTLS
+440 GQTLG
-445 GTATIEV
+445 GTASIEV
-452 RKGGEAATSTTK
+452 RKGGEAATATTK

-492 TNTTVYLEGDD
+492 TNTTIYLEGDD
-503 TIQDVVEKITKAV
+503 TIQDVVEKITKAI

-526 TEVDKKLISF
+526 TEVDKKLVSF
-536 NQTEGTGFGTVPGT
+536 NQIEGTGFGVVPGT

-564 SFIGSQKLMDALGLD
+564 SFIGSQKLMDALGLE
-579 VVQASSQNIQTIT
+579 VVQESSQNIQTIT
-592 AKDNLT
+592 ATDNLT

-614 VIPGVDLIV
+614 VIPGIDLIV

-635 GTGKIDFKPSSR
+635 GTGKIDFKPSNR

-739 NTTSSESRIRDTDIA
+739 NTTASESRIRDTDIA

-769 NIAILAQANQIPA
+769 NIAILAQANQIPV

>member
-7 SSTNLFSLSSLVA
+7 TNSNLFSLSSLVA

-25 SDLSSSINKLSSGLR
+25 SDLSQSINRLSSGLR
-40 INSFMDDP
+40 INTFMDDP

-78 QTAEGATSEISS
+78 QTAEGAANEVSN

-99 VEGANGTYSANDR
+99 VEGANGVYSANDR

-121 LKAEIDRISESTE
+121 LKEEIDRISETTQ
-134 FNTKKLINGES
+134 FNTKKLMNGES

-171 TFDVKPGQNQVQSTQ
+171 NFNVKPGQNQVQSTQ

-192 GELGAYVGSQGSTNI
+192 GKLGAYVGSQGTTNI
-207 AQVSNPD
+207 GQVSNPY
-214 NIKDTSE
+214 NIQDTEE
-221 GSYKVTVANPT
+221 GSYSVTIQNPT
-232 DGGATGDIMNSSMD
+232 DGGAAGAQMSSSMT

-253 ESSNMAFGA
+253 NGSNMAFGSVTA
-262 VSATALTTN
+262 VTTN
-271 ESGYFMVEFTE
+271 ESGYFMIEFTE
-282 NSTDAENGA
+282 NSTNAAAGA

-298 SAETGEEGQWVDF
+298 SAENGEEGQWLDF
-311 ETEDGALRGSYNSN
+311 TSVNGKLQGSYNSN
-325 GFNLNFEIPMVAG
+325 GFNLNFEIPMLAG

-348 LFSVTDSKGVENN
+348 LFSVTDSKGVANDD
-361 ENLLENGGGA
+361 NLIANGGGA
-371 LQISQNGV
+371 LQISHNGV

-389 NSLTK
+389 DSLTK
-394 ADDKDGIVEY
+394 PDDKDGIVDY

-409 HMVTLDSEN
+409 HTVTLDSKT
-418 GTFNSGEIT
+418 GTFNAGEIT
-427 LGFKENTSNTTIN
+427 LGFKENTGAAAN

-452 RKGGEAATSTTK
+452 RKGGKAATSTTK

-478 LFASTQELKIYGNN
+478 LFAVTQELKIYGNN
-492 TNTTVYLEGDD
+492 KNTTIYLEGDD
-503 TIQDVVEKITKAV
+503 TIQDVVDKITKAI
-516 TQDLG
+516 TQDLD

-536 NQTEGTGFGTVPGT
+536 NQTESTGFGVVPGT

-564 SFIGSQKLMDALGLD
+564 SFIGSQKLMDALGLE
-579 VVQASSQNIQTIT
+579 VVQESSQNIQTIT

-598 GVVVGER
+598 GVISGER

-685 LGIGNTNINTQED
+685 LGIGNTNINTQDD

-706 DNALTKVVSA
+706 DNALTKVVSTRA
-716 RSKIGAQVN
+716 KIGAYIN

-754 KETTAMTTA
+754 RETTAMTTA

>member
-7 SSTNLFSLSSLVA
+7 TNSNLFSLSSLVA

-25 SDLSSSINKLSSGLR
+25 SDLSQSINRLSSGLR
-40 INSFMDDP
+40 INTFMDDP

-78 QTAEGATSEISS
+78 QTAEGAANEVSN

-99 VEGANGTYSANDR
+99 VEGANGVYSANDR

-121 LKAEIDRISESTE
+121 LKEEIDRISETTQ

-171 TFDVKPGQNQVQSTQ
+171 NFNVKPGQNQVQSTQ

-192 GELGAYVGSQGSTNI
+192 GKLGAYVGSQGTTNI
-207 AQVSNPD
+207 GQVSNPY
-214 NIKDTSE
+214 NIQDTEE
-221 GSYKVTVANPT
+221 GSYSVTIQNPT
-232 DGGATGDIMNSSMD
+232 DGGAAGAQMSSSMT

-253 ESSNMAFGA
+253 NGSNMAFGSVTA
-262 VSATALTTN
+262 VTTN
-271 ESGYFMVEFTE
+271 ESGYFMIEFTE
-282 NSTDAENGA
+282 NSTNAAAGA

-298 SAETGEEGQWVDF
+298 SAENGEEGQWLDF
-311 ETEDGALRGSYNSN
+311 TSVNGKLQGSYNSS
-325 GFNLNFEIPMVAG
+325 GFNLNFEIPMLAG

-348 LFSVTDSKGVENN
+348 LFSVTDSKGVANDD
-361 ENLLENGGGA
+361 NLIANGGGA
-371 LQISQNGV
+371 LQISHNGV

-389 NSLTK
+389 DSLTK
-394 ADDKDGIVEY
+394 PDDKDGIVDY

-409 HMVTLDSEN
+409 HTVTLDSKT
-418 GTFNSGEIT
+418 GTFNAGEIT
-427 LGFKENTSNTTIN
+427 LGFKENTGAAAN

-452 RKGGEAATSTTK
+452 RKGGKAATSTTK

-478 LFASTQELKIYGNN
+478 LFAVTQELKIYGNN
-492 TNTTVYLEGDD
+492 KNTTIYLEGDD
-503 TIQDVVEKITKAV
+503 TIQDVVDKITKAI
-516 TQDLG
+516 TQDLD

-536 NQTEGTGFGTVPGT
+536 NQTESTGFGVVPGT

-564 SFIGSQKLMDALGLD
+564 SFIGSQKLMDALGLE
-579 VVQASSQNIQTIT
+579 VVQESSQNIQTIT

-598 GVVVGER
+598 GVISGER

-685 LGIGNTNINTQED
+685 LGIGNTNINTQDD

-706 DNALTKVVSA
+706 DNALTKVVSTRA
-716 RSKIGAQVN
+716 KIGAYIN

-754 KETTAMTTA
+754 RETTAMTTA

>member
-7 SSTNLFSLSSLVA
+7 TNSNLFSLSSLVA

-25 SDLSSSINKLSSGLR
+25 SDLSQSINRLSSGLR
-40 INSFMDDP
+40 INTFMDDP

-78 QTAEGATSEISS
+78 QTAEGAANEVSN

-99 VEGANGTYSANDR
+99 VEGANGVYSANDR

-121 LKAEIDRISESTE
+121 LKEEIDRISETTQ

-171 TFDVKPGQNQVQSTQ
+171 NFNVKPGQNQVQSTQ

-192 GELGAYVGSQGSTNI
+192 GKLGDYVGSQGTTNI
-207 AQVSNPD
+207 GQVSNPY
-214 NIKDTSE
+214 NIQDTEE
-221 GSYKVTVANPT
+221 GSYSVTIQNPT
-232 DGGATGDIMNSSMD
+232 DGGAAGAQMSSSMT

-253 ESSNMAFGA
+253 NGSNMAFGSVTA
-262 VSATALTTN
+262 VTTN
-271 ESGYFMVEFTE
+271 ESGYFMIEFTE
-282 NSTDAENGA
+282 NSTNAAAGA

-298 SAETGEEGQWVDF
+298 SAENGEEGQWLDF
-311 ETEDGALRGSYNSN
+311 TSVNGKLQGSYNSN
-325 GFNLNFEIPMVAG
+325 GFNLNFEIPMLAG

-348 LFSVTDSKGVENN
+348 LFSVTDSKGVANDD
-361 ENLLENGGGA
+361 NLIANGGGA
-371 LQISQNGV
+371 LQISHNGV

-389 NSLTK
+389 DSLTK
-394 ADDKDGIVEY
+394 PDDKDGIVDY

-409 HMVTLDSEN
+409 HTVTLDSKT
-418 GTFNSGEIT
+418 GTFNAGEIT
-427 LGFKENTSNTTIN
+427 LGFKENTGAAAN

-452 RKGGEAATSTTK
+452 RKGGKAATSTTK

-478 LFASTQELKIYGNN
+478 LFAVTQELKIYGNN
-492 TNTTVYLEGDD
+492 KNTTIYLEGDD
-503 TIQDVVEKITKAV
+503 TIQDVVDKITKAI
-516 TQDLG
+516 TQDLD

-536 NQTEGTGFGTVPGT
+536 NQTESTGFGVVPGT

-564 SFIGSQKLMDALGLD
+564 SFIGSQKLMDALGLE
-579 VVQASSQNIQTIT
+579 VVQESSQNIQTIT

-598 GVVVGER
+598 GVISGER

-685 LGIGNTNINTQED
+685 LGIGNTNINTQDD

-706 DNALTKVVSA
+706 DNALTKVVSTRA
-716 RSKIGAQVN
+716 KIGAYIN

-754 KETTAMTTA
+754 RETTAMTTA

>member
-7 SSTNLFSLSSLVA
+7 TNTNLFSLSSLVA

-25 SDLSSSINKLSSGLR
+25 GDLSQSINRLSSGLR

-48 SRMAISEKMRGFIL
+48 SRMSISEKMRGFIL

-78 QTAEGATSEISS
+78 QTAEGATTEITN
-90 MLQRMRELA
+90 MLQRMRELS
-99 VEGANGTYSANDR
+99 VEGANGVYSANDR

-121 LKAEIDRISESTE
+121 LKAEIDRISETTQ

-171 TFDVKPGQNQVQSTQ
+171 SVDVKPGQNQVQSTQ

-192 GELGAYVGSQGSTNI
+192 GELGAYVGNQGTTNI
-207 AQVSNPD
+207 GEVSSPD
-214 NIKDTSE
+214 NIKDTAD
-221 GSYKVTVANPT
+221 GSYNVTVANPT
-232 DGGATGDIMNSSMD
+232 DGGATGDVMNSSMD

-253 ESSNMAFGA
+253 EGSNMAFGA
-262 VSATALTTN
+262 VSATALKTN
-271 ESGYFMVEFTE
+271 ESGYFMIEYTE
-282 NSTDAENGA
+282 NSTTAENGA

-298 SAETGEEGQWVDF
+298 SAETGEEGQWIDF
-311 ETEDGALRGSYNSN
+311 ETEDGKLKGSYDSN
-325 GFNLNFEIPMVAG
+325 GFNLEFEIPMLAG

-348 LFSVTDSKGVENN
+348 LFSVTDAKDVTNN
-361 ENLLENGGGA
+361 EDLMANGGGA

-394 ADDKDGIVEY
+394 PDDKDGIVEY

-409 HMVTLDSEN
+409 HMVTLDSET
-418 GTFNSGEIT
+418 GTFDTGEIT
-427 LGFKENTSNTTIN
+427 LGFQENTGAAGN
-440 GQTLS
+440 GQTLG
-445 GTATIEV
+445 GTASIEV
-452 RKGGEAATSTTK
+452 RKGGEAATATTK

-492 TNTTVYLEGDD
+492 TNTTIYLEGDD
-503 TIQDVVEKITKAV
+503 TIQDVVEKITKAI

-526 TEVDKKLISF
+526 TEVDKKLVSF
-536 NQTEGTGFGTVPGT
+536 NQIEGTGFGVVPGT

-564 SFIGSQKLMDALGLD
+564 SFIGSQKLMDALGLE
-579 VVQASSQNIQTIT
+579 VVQESSQNIQTIT
-592 AKDNLT
+592 ATDNLT

-614 VIPGVDLIV
+614 VIPGIDLIV

-635 GTGKIDFKPSSR
+635 GTGKIDFKPSNR

-698 AQRAITEI
+698 AQRAITEV
-706 DNALTKVVSA
+706 DNALSKVVSA
-716 RSKIGAQVN
+716 RSKIGAHVN

-739 NTTSSESRIRDTDIA
+739 NTTASESRIRDTDIA

>member
-7 SSTNLFSLSSLVA
+7 TNTNLFSLSSLVA

-25 SDLSSSINKLSSGLR
+25 GDLSQSINRLSSGLR

-48 SRMAISEKMRGFIL
+48 SRMSISEKMRGFIL

-78 QTAEGATSEISS
+78 QTAEGATTEITN
-90 MLQRMRELA
+90 MLQRMRELS
-99 VEGANGTYSANDR
+99 VEGANGVYSANDR

-121 LKAEIDRISESTE
+121 LKAEIDRISETTQ

-171 TFDVKPGQNQVQSTQ
+171 SVDVKPGQNQVQSTQ

-192 GELGAYVGSQGSTNI
+192 GKLGAYVGNQGTTNI
-207 AQVSNPD
+207 GEVSSPD
-214 NIKDTSE
+214 NIKDTAD
-221 GSYKVTVANPT
+221 GSYNVTVANPT
-232 DGGATGDIMNSSMD
+232 DGGVAGADMNSSMD

-253 ESSNMAFGA
+253 EGSNMAFGT
-262 VSATALTTN
+262 VSATALKTN
-271 ESGYFMVEFTE
+271 ESGYFMIEFTE
-282 NSTDAENGA
+282 NSTTAENGA

-298 SAETGEEGQWVDF
+298 SAETGEEGQWIDF
-311 ETEDGALRGSYNSN
+311 ETEDGKLKGSYDSN
-325 GFNLNFEIPMVAG
+325 GFNLEFEIPMLVG

-348 LFSVTDSKGVENN
+348 LFSVTDAKDVTNN
-361 ENLLENGGGA
+361 EDLMANGGGA

-379 QGPVIVYNQP
+379 QGPTIIYNQP

-394 ADDKDGIVEY
+394 PDDKDGIVEY

-409 HMVTLDSEN
+409 HMVTLDSET
-418 GTFNSGEIT
+418 GTFDTGEIT
-427 LGFKENTSNTTIN
+427 LGFQENTGAAGN
-440 GQTLS
+440 GQTLG
-445 GTATIEV
+445 GTASIEV
-452 RKGGEAATSTTK
+452 RKGGEAATATTK

-492 TNTTVYLEGDD
+492 TNTTIYLEGDD
-503 TIQDVVEKITKAV
+503 TIQDVVEKITKAI

-526 TEVDKKLISF
+526 TEVDKKLVSF
-536 NQTEGTGFGTVPGT
+536 NQIEGTGFGVVPGT

-564 SFIGSQKLMDALGLD
+564 SFIGSQKLMDALGLE
-579 VVQASSQNIQTIT
+579 VVQESSQNIQTIT
-592 AKDNLT
+592 ATDNLT

-614 VIPGVDLIV
+614 VIPGIDLIV

-635 GTGKIDFKPSSR
+635 GTGKIDFKPSNR

-716 RSKIGAQVN
+716 RSKIGAHVN

-739 NTTSSESRIRDTDIA
+739 NTTASESRIRDTDIA